1 MRNRTADGQV
11 TALIRITPDLLRA
24 VRPDLPESIA
34 RVLAPKLQ
42 SACEKAGITRNARRT
57 AHFLAQIGHESGF
70 RPQEENLWYTARR
83 IVQVWPSRFASV
95 QDAQSCAMNPE
106 ALANRVYGGRMGN
119 TQKGDGYRFRG
130 RGLLQITGRANYQT
144 YGDLINQPL
153 TDQPELALQYG
164 VGAQIAVA
172 YWTQRGLNRLADLD
186 DLTGITRAIN
196 GGLNGLA
203 DRSRLYDRAIRA
215 LA

>member
-1 MRNRTADGQV
+1 MRSRTADGQV

-24 VRPDLPESIA
+24 VRPDLPQSIA
-34 RVLAPKLQ
+34 TLLAPKLHD
-42 SACEKAGITRNARRT
+42 ACEKAGITRNFRRV

-70 RPQEENLWYTARR
+70 RPQEENLWYTANR
-83 IVQVWPSRFASV
+83 IVQVWPNRFSGV

-130 RGLLQITGRANYQT
+130 RGLLQITGRANYRT
-144 YGDLINQPL
+144 YGDLIGQPL
-153 TDQPELALQYG
+153 TDQPDLALQYG
-164 VGAQIAVA
+164 VGSQIAVA
-172 YWTQRGLNRLADLD
+172 YWAQRGLNRLADLD

-196 GGLNGLA
+196 GGLNGLQ